1 MYLGIIEG
9 YYGKPYTHRQRRI
22 LLEELS
28 EMDSPVYFYAPK
40 DDPWHRILWREPYPE
55 EEWRELA
62 GCMGGATSFFFSVS
76 PWQFLDGQWRMAS
89 EKLLRAEDSGA
100 AGLGILFDDVPEES
114 AGELARRQLE
124 FAGRALERTGL
135 PVVLCPSVYCTELME
150 RYPGGEEYLEAW
162 RECIPESWSSFWT
175 GPGVVSRELSS
186 LGTAEELL
194 GSPVVVWDNLHATD
208 YCLRRVFLGG
218 LSGRRPR
225 GHSWLVNTSEV
236 FPAALHSVMELRAA
250 AGLPREWPAGL
261 GEPAPGWQL
270 MEEFHHDPW
279 NPGETGGE
287 ILARL
292 KEALDGSGAEE
303 AAEWLQGAA
312 ADMES
317 FTRDLP
323 VIEGGWQLLPVAR
336 DLYRTLSILLRALNS
351 GDPRETLHYLMNE
364 RLPYENPLAALA
376 AGFTDRRNP

>member
-1 MYLGIIEG
+1 MYLGMIEG
-9 YYGKPYTHRQRRI
+9 YYGKPYTHRQRRM

-28 EMDSPVYFYAPK
+28 QMGSPVYFYAPK

-55 EEWRELA
+55 EEWRELT

-76 PWQFLDGQWRMAS
+76 PWQFQDGQWRMAS

-124 FAGRALERTGL
+124 FAGRALERTEL

-150 RYPGGEEYLEAW
+150 RYPGGGEYLQAW
-162 RECIPESWSSFWT
+162 RECIPSGWSSFWT

-186 LGTAEELL
+186 LGSAEELL

-208 YCLRRVFLGG
+208 WCLRRVYLGG
-218 LSGRRPR
+218 LSGRRPP

-250 AGLPREWPAGL
+250 GGLPREWPAGL
-261 GEPAPGWQL
+261 GEPSPGWQL

-292 KEALDGSGAEE
+292 KEALDGPGTRE
-303 AAEWLQGAA
+303 ATEWLQGAV
-312 ADMES
+312 ADMDS
-317 FTRDLP
+317 FTRDLS

-336 DLYRTLSILLRALNS
+336 DLFRTLSILLRALNS
-351 GDPRETLHYLMNE
+351 SDPRKTLHYLMEE

-376 AGFTDRRNP
+376 SGFTDRRNP